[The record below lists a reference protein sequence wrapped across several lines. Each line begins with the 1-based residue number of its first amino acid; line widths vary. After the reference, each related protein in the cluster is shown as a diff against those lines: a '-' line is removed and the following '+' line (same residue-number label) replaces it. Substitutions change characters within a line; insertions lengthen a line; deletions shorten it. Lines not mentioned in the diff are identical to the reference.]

1 MMRRF
6 AAQLEPDAAARRG
19 GALSPLYAPLPAALP
34 PALFTVGT
42 EDALRDDTLFMASRW
57 LAEGLAAELEV
68 ARSRSI
74 VRSFVS
80 PFVSPSSSSW
90 RRAGSHTASPPSSR

>member
-74 VRSFVS
+74 VLVVRSNRNSYGSIFSGSSVS
-80 PFVSPSSSSW
+80 P
-90 RRAGSHTASPPSSR
+90 